1 MTPVGWTLPASQQSI
16 ILPPPPPRA
25 PSEGADG
32 EGEVAPWWRD
42 DVALLP
48 GQPQQ
53 QVLVF
58 QRPAVDP
65 GALEPGG
72 YVTLLAQAHIFYFTS
87 FFFF

>member
-1 MTPVGWTLPASQQSI
+1 MDTPPAGSWMGAALVLVPLWLPSQC
-16 ILPPPPPRA
+16 
-25 PSEGADG
+25 ADG

-53 QVLVF
+53 QVLDF

-72 YVTLLAQAHIFYFTS
+72 NVTLLAQTHEVVCFC
-87 FFFF
+87 